1 MITMIFLSIIKP
13 ILITTA
19 CMSPGYVSGVFT
31 ELIHHTPAQLH
42 AYLGYINFHWGVRH
56 HEHIGFS
63 TKELLE
69 YAGVNLKTN
78 PLHDERLGI
87 IDKILKEHLEMYR
100 HPVMEKVHKSFN
112 LDMTKHTDPYTE
124 SSECRRYLGDR
135 VYQSTM
141 DDWVEHI
148 VPHIVEHAPEF
159 IKTGDEEIQDKLI
172 RNIRKEIGE
181 SYNNLTRELREEDIN
196 PNNTKKLVDVFDD
209 IPELKE
215 VRPNYDYNIDAVK
228 HTRVLTC
235 VAGALVV
242 FGACS
247 QLM

>member
-1 MITMIFLSIIKP
+1 MYFLQVIKPALITM
-13 ILITTA
+13 A
-19 CMSPGYVSGVFT
+19 CMSPGYVSGILT
-31 ELIHHTPAQLH
+31 ELIHHTPAQLN
-42 AYLGYINFHWGVRH
+42 AYLGYLNYHWGLRH
-56 HEHIGFS
+56 HEYIGFS

-69 YAGVNLKTN
+69 YKGIKFKIN
-78 PLHDERLGI
+78 PLHEGRFVI
-87 IDKILKEHLEMYR
+87 IDQILNNNLQMYR
-100 HPVMEKVHKSFN
+100 HPVMEAVHKAFN
-112 LDMTKHTDPYTE
+112 LDITKHTDPYIE

-148 VPHIVEHAPEF
+148 VPHIVEHAPEY
-159 IKTGDEEIQDKLI
+159 IKTGDEDIENKLI
-172 RNIRKEIGE
+172 RNITNEISE

-215 VRPNYDYNIDAVK
+215 VRPNYNYNSDAVK

>member
-1 MITMIFLSIIKP
+1 ME
-13 ILITTA
+13 IL
-19 CMSPGYVSGVFT
+19 
-31 ELIHHTPAQLH
+31 
-42 AYLGYINFHWGVRH
+42 LGRAAG
-56 HEHIGFS
+56 
-63 TKELLE
+63 TLE
-69 YAGVNLKTN
+69 ETLTGQDQEA
-78 PLHDERLGI
+78 
-87 IDKILKEHLEMYR
+87 
-100 HPVMEKVHKSFN
+100 
-112 LDMTKHTDPYTE
+112 
-124 SSECRRYLGDR
+124 
-135 VYQSTM
+135 
-141 DDWVEHI
+141 
-148 VPHIVEHAPEF
+148 
-159 IKTGDEEIQDKLI
+159 TGDEEIQDKLI